1 MNNNWTHKIARLL
14 VKLLIKTPVKP
25 NHITVVRLVSGIIAC
40 VMFATGIR
48 YWEVI
53 GGFIWIL
60 STLLDCI
67 DGELARMRNQCSEWG
82 HKFDYFSDTTVTALF
97 FVGIGI
103 GARDAIP
110 ELLAVMMGFVAGF
123 GVVIASTLAEKIDQL
138 KEKVDEKAFPGFAGF
153 DFDDI
158 LLLFVIIVW
167 ADWQLYFL
175 IGASIGAPLFAL
187 LTFHKLRQINSES
200 SESEL

>member
-14 VKLLIKTPVKP
+14 VKTLVKTPVKP
-25 NHITVVRLVSGIIAC
+25 NHITTVRLITGIIAC

-97 FVGIGI
+97 FIGIGI

-110 ELLAVMMGFVAGF
+110 ELLAVILGFVAAQS
-123 GVVIASTLAEKIDQL
+123 VVVAIVLAERIDQL
-138 KEKVDEKAFPGFAGF
+138 KEKVGEKAYPGIAGF
-153 DFDDI
+153 NFDDI
-158 LLLFVIIVW
+158 LFLFALIIW
-167 ADWQLYFL
+167 LDWQLYFL

-187 LTFHKLRQINSES
+187 LTRHKLRQINSGS
-200 SESEL
+200 GGS